1 MLTRVETATRA
12 ARDASWEK
20 AVRLRLLRQGGNKP
34 AFTTSGVWHSLDP
47 ATGGELTLEDLPER
61 EVRPAIEG
69 TVKPNRLRN
78 SMLNNRNAFL
88 RVSEMFTATSR
99 REAHEQRM
107 AEWNIR
113 HKLHINLPQPTLEQ
127 CWNQTELL

>member
-1 MLTRVETATRA
+1 M
-12 ARDASWEK
+12 
-20 AVRLRLLRQGGNKP
+20 RLLRQGGNKP

-88 RVSEMFTATSR
+88 RVSEMFSATSR

>member
-1 MLTRVETATRA
+1 MLTRVQTATRA
-12 ARDASWEK
+12 AQDAEWEK

-34 AFTTSGVWHSLDP
+34 AFTTSGVWQSLDP
-47 ATGGELTLEDLPER
+47 ATDGELTLEDLPER

-69 TVKPNRLRN
+69 TAKPTTLRN
-78 SMLNNRNAFL
+78 SMLNNRAAFL
-88 RVSEMFTATSR
+88 RVSEMFSATSR
-99 REAHEQRM
+99 REAHAQRM

-113 HKLHINLPQPTLEQ
+113 HKLHITLPQPTLEQ

>member
-12 ARDASWEK
+12 ALDAEWEK

-34 AFTTSGVWHSLDP
+34 ALTWQSLDP

-61 EVRPAIEG
+61 EVRPAMEG
-69 TVKPNRLRN
+69 TAKPNRLRN
-78 SMLNNRNAFL
+78 SMLNRHAFS
-88 RVSEMFTATSR
+88 RVSEMFSATSR

-113 HKLHINLPQPTLEQ
+113 HKLHINLPQTTLEQ

>member
-12 ARDASWEK
+12 ARDAAWEK

-34 AFTTSGVWHSLDP
+34 AFTTSGVWQSLDP

-61 EVRPAIEG
+61 EVRPAMEG
-69 TVKPNRLRN
+69 TAKPNRLRN
-78 SMLNNRNAFL
+78 SMLNRHAFS
-88 RVSEMFTATSR
+88 RVSEMFSATSR